1 MDPINT
7 LIAAIVAGSVV
18 ATQDVATQAVKDG
31 YAALKALLVR
41 KFGET
46 SDVADALQK
55 VENKPNSEARQA
67 LLTEELDSAGASQD
81 LELVQRAQA
90 FLTLLE
96 ESGLAPGRSYHPAT
110 LTGSGAIA
118 QGKGA
123 VAAGERGVAVGGD
136 VKGGAI
142 VTGDKNVVGDS
153 DEGDR

>member
-67 LLTEELDSAGASQD
+67 LLKEELDSAGASQD

-96 ESGLAPGRSYHPAT
+96 ESGLAPGRSYHRAT